1 MPKETK
7 TKKVVGAKVA
17 LVKSTPIRKI
27 SAKKSVEK
35 KAVAKKPAK
44 VNVKAKGEEK
54 KRLKIAKSNI
64 VEKKKPV
71 VKRVRKTS
79 DINKV
84 PAIKTESI
92 VFMRTPIAKKRAAS
106 GAKKTISNK
115 SKLMQSEAEEIK
127 KGEMS
132 MQDEIQNEVSS
143 VSEEV
148 RSEVE
153 DIQDGGEKSF
163 IKWTGKSFLKSKED
177 TLFYKV
183 SLAVALGII
192 LWGIKDGSW
201 LSVVTFLTLAV
212 IIIYELKDEPT
223 DIDYEINI
231 DGISI
236 GGRLYKF
243 DDIHSFDIV
252 KKKESY
258 IVKIQLRDSFLPT
271 KELHLAAGQDLVY
284 METLLEYF
292 LPREAHEEMLFNFR
306 KSPEVR
312 KEMTEDEFIEQKVKE
327 YINQHS

>member
-7 TKKVVGAKVA
+7 TNKVTGVKAA
-17 LVKSTPIRKI
+17 TVKSAPIRKI
-27 SAKKSVEK
+27 SAKKSAGK
-35 KAVAKKPAK
+35 KAVAKIPAKAKVEGKKKLKAAKSDIVETKKPA
-44 VNVKAKGEEK
+44 
-54 KRLKIAKSNI
+54 
-64 VEKKKPV
+64 

-79 DINKV
+79 
-84 PAIKTESI
+84 IKSEAPVKKTKAI
-92 VFMRTPIAKKRAAS
+92 VFLRTPAVKKRTVS
-106 GAKKTISNK
+106 GVKKTISNK
-115 SKLMQSEAEEIK
+115 SKLMQSETEEIK
-127 KGEMS
+127 QEEIS
-132 MQDEIQNEVSS
+132 RQDEIQTEVSGI
-143 VSEEV
+143 SEEV
-148 RSEVE
+148 RNEVE
-153 DIQDGGEKSF
+153 NIQDGGEKSF

-192 LWGIKDGSW
+192 LWGVKDGSW

-271 KELHLAAGQDLVY
+271 KELHLNAGQDLVY
-284 METLLEYF
+284 IETLLEYF

-306 KSPEVR
+306 KSPEMR

-327 YINQHS
+327 YISKHS

>member
-7 TKKVVGAKVA
+7 TNKAAKVKIA
-17 LVKSTPIRKI
+17 PVKSAPTRKI
-27 SAKKSVEK
+27 SAKKSAEK
-35 KAVAKKPAK
+35 KAVAKIPAK
-44 VNVKAKGEEK
+44 VKAESK
-54 KRLKIAKSNI
+54 KKLKAAKSDI
-64 VEKKKPV
+64 VETKKPAA
-71 VKRVRKTS
+71 KRVRKTS
-79 DINKV
+79 AVSRV
-84 PAIKTESI
+84 PKAETKAI
-92 VFMRTPIAKKRAAS
+92 VFMRTPVAKKRTVS

-115 SKLMQSEAEEIK
+115 SKLMQSETEEIK
-127 KGEMS
+127 EEETSKQE
-132 MQDEIQNEVSS
+132 EIQSEVSNI
-143 VSEEV
+143 SEEV
-148 RSEVE
+148 QSEVE
-153 DIQDGGEKSF
+153 NIQDGGEKYF
-163 IKWTGKSFLKSKED
+163 IRWTGKSFLKSRED

-236 GGRLYKF
+236 GGRLYRF

-252 KKKESY
+252 QKKESY

-271 KELHLAAGQDLVY
+271 KELHLVPGQDLVY
-284 METLLEYF
+284 IETLLEYF

-312 KEMTEDEFIEQKVKE
+312 REMTEDEFIEQKVKE
-327 YINQHS
+327 YISKHS